1 MRKDLSEELEKLKNM
16 KQLRSVEEIPTNVN
30 LILRMDT
37 DLPFEGERILDD
49 SRLKK
54 TIPTI
59 RYLLEKNCR
68 IIILGHRGRPANS
81 GAHQQLHG
89 LDGQAVLAGK
99 PTNYDSGLSLKPVYV
114 DLMGLL
120 EMDGQD
126 MIESVFVDNIKDE
139 QKIAAALVNNQIIFG
154 ENLRFWNEE
163 EVGDT
168 SLFEAIKKQAA
179 ILVNDAFAVA
189 HRRNASIILHRE
201 LETYYGFSF
210 MEEAEKISQILEKE
224 ERPIT
229 VVLGG
234 AKEDKLKYLPEL
246 AEIADRILIGGK
258 LPKLDLRSQI
268 SDLSK
273 KIVWAELREDG
284 LDLSEEDIKKFSEI
298 ISSSKTII
306 WAGAMGLYEQENSR
320 NGTIKMAQAVAGNEG
335 QKIIAGGDTSASI
348 KDLGLKDKIDFICS
362 GGGVMLEMLVKGDLP
377 AWS

>member
-81 GAHQQLHG
+81 GAHQQLYG